1 LRRSPNLRVG
11 ATLVLLLSATLLL
24 LSGFGSSSAATS
36 STAGCSTGTTSVVG
50 QHAASA
56 RLGPGNYEVKLT
68 VDHQLRC
75 LILFVPPSP
84 AVKNRPLVLVYH
96 GALDTAAS
104 TEQGTDFEQIARS
117 TGEVVAFMQ
126 GYGDTWNDDAGTTPA
141 AKAHINDLAFTSAA
155 ITKIERLVTFDHARI
170 VAAGFSNGALM
181 VQLIGCKMANSIALI
196 VPVEG
201 ELPVN
206 VSKVCT
212 PSRPVSVYEI
222 HGTDDTAIPYNGG
235 TFIGV
240 GGGAITVLSAPKSA
254 ARWAKLDGCSSKP
267 IASTPQSG
275 IQVLTFS
282 HCSDHSLVRLRTIYG
297 GVHQWGSNIGQLV
310 ASAIPTH

>member
-1 LRRSPNLRVG
+1 VPRSLGVRLG
-11 ATLVLLLSATLLL
+11 TALVLLVSATVLL

-36 STAGCSTGTTSVVG
+36 STAGCSTGTTSAVV
-50 QHAASA
+50 QHSSA
-56 RLGPGNYEVKLT
+56 THLGPGNYEVKLT
-68 VDHQLRC
+68 VGHRLRC
-75 LILFVPPSP
+75 LILFVPPNPS
-84 AVKNRPLVLVYH
+84 VKNRPLVLVYH
-96 GALDTAAS
+96 GALDTASS
-104 TEQGTDFEQIARS
+104 TEEGTDFEQIATS

-141 AKAHINDLAFTSAA
+141 EKAHVNDLAFTSAA
-155 ITKIERLVTFDHARI
+155 ILKIERLVTFDHKRI

-181 VQLIGCKMANSIALI
+181 VQLIGCRMANTITLI

-201 ELPVN
+201 QLPVK
-206 VSKVCT
+206 VSRGCT

-254 ARWAKLDGCSSKP
+254 ARWAKLDGCSSTP
-267 IASTPQSG
+267 VVTMPQSG
-275 IQVLTFS
+275 IQLLKFKSCKGFS
-282 HCSDHSLVRLRTIYG
+282 QVRLRTIYG

-310 ASAIPTH
+310 ASAIPAQ